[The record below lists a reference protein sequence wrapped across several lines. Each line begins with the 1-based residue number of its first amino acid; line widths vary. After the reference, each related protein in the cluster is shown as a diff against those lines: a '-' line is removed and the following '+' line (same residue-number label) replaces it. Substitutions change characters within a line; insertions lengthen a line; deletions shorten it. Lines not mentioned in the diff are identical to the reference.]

1 MIFSG
6 RGGHGGGG
14 YRGRSFGRG
23 GGGYGGGGKNYKC
36 FWIFA
41 TTKNNYI
48 FLLQVV
54 MVAETDTEV
63 VVEAMA
69 EAEEVSNNN
78 LRIKLVKAQD

>member
-36 FWIFA
+36 FES
-41 TTKNNYI
+41 
-48 FLLQVV
+48 LQQQKIII
-54 MVAETDTEV
+54 
-63 VVEAMA
+63 
-69 EAEEVSNNN
+69 SFYYRW
-78 LRIKLVKAQD
+78 LWWR